1 MADLVWTANAGSQ
14 EELVFGDLGQ
24 VREILYGGQKGGGKS
39 GAIPALSLMHI
50 AEYPTHARV
59 LILRET
65 FGELDDLMDMMRSYC
80 SAAGAS
86 WNEQKKTW
94 TFPCGARL
102 RFGHLGDG
110 CRPYWGREFSLIIID
125 ELTRCI
131 ATERDYTMLLGSLR
145 NSKGVPCQ
153 VIAMSN
159 PGGPGHAWVKARFMG
174 VPARTIITDPETGLE
189 RVFIPAAL
197 DDNKHNLG
205 DDYRRTLEQLP
216 EAERQAYL
224 HGDWDAFTGRVFK
237 LEAHHLWSRARFT
250 EHVEGQA
257 LGKDGVPLA
266 WKRYRLMDWGFAHPY
281 CVLWVAVDF
290 DGRAWVYREA
300 YGIKRKADGGF
311 EPNVGSEEEASEVA
325 EAIRAIEAE
334 TGEKIASAYSGPDLW
349 HRKGRQMGDE
359 RQFAS
364 WFEERGVYFQPWDAS
379 PGTRLAGKMALH
391 ERLRVDQPGELP
403 GLVLLAEAC
412 PHLVRTLPTL
422 TYDEHQP
429 ELVSKKS
436 EDHPYDTI
444 KAFCLLHAWA
454 PRQAKEVDPLA
465 DIRAR
470 AGGGSWMST

>member
-1 MADLVWTANAGSQ
+1 MA
-14 EELVFGDLGQ
+14 ELRWRCNKGAQREFVFGELGQ
-24 VREILYGGQKGGGKS
+24 VREILFGGQKGGGKT
-39 GAIPALSLMHI
+39 GAIGPKAYMHI
-50 AEYPTHARV
+50 AENPGNARV

-65 FGELDDLMDMMRSYC
+65 FGELQDLIDLMDPQCR
-80 SAAGAS
+80 AQGAR

-94 TFPCGARL
+94 VFPCGARL

-110 CRPYWGREFSLIIID
+110 CRPYWGREFTLIIID

-131 ATERDYTMLLGSLR
+131 ATEKDYTMLLGSLR
-145 NSKGVPCQ
+145 SGKGVPCQ
-153 VIAMSN
+153 VVSMSN
-159 PGGPGHAWVKARFMG
+159 PGGPGHAWVKARFMD
-174 VPARTIITDPETGLE
+174 PAPPRTIVKDDTGLE
-189 RVFIPAAL
+189 RVFIPAS
-197 DDNKHNLG
+197 LG
-205 DDYRRTLEQLP
+205 QNPHVGADYRRTLEQLP
-216 EAERQAYL
+216 EAERRAYL
-224 HGDWDAFTGRVFK
+224 HGDWDAFTGRVFR
-237 LEAHHLWSRARFT
+237 LEAHHLWSKARFA
-250 EHVEGQA
+250 EHVAGQP

-266 WKRYRLMDWGFAHPY
+266 WTRYRLMDWGFAHPY

-325 EAIRAIEAE
+325 EAIKAIEAE
-334 TGEKIASAYSGPDLW
+334 TGERITAAYSGPDLW

-364 WFEERGVYFQPWDAS
+364 WFEERGVWFQPWDAS

-429 ELVSKKS
+429 ELVSKKG
-436 EDHPYDTI
+436 EDHPFDTI

-454 PRQAKEVDPLA
+454 PRQAKEADPLA